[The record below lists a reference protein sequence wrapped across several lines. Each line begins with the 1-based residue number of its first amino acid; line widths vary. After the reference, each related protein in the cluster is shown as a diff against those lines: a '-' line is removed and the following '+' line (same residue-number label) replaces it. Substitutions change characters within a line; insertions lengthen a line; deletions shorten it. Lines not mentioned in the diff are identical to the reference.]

1 MTARDDRAVGM
12 CPDTVSCQGGLRRLS
27 GFLGTGALPK
37 RADFRRFSGS
47 DGASTRLTHHI
58 EIRE

>member
-1 MTARDDRAVGM
+1 M